1 MLEPGKLPNELLAD
15 IIFSNIR
22 IKRDEVLVFPQVGSD
37 CGVID
42 FGENVCVIS
51 TDPIT
56 GTTSDIGWL
65 GVHVACNDVI
75 AAGVEPL
82 GLMLTIMA
90 PPGTTESDLHDI
102 MSQAGKASSELNVD
116 IVGGHTEITKAVTRT
131 VLSTTA
137 IGKARKNKVMSMLT
151 AQNGDYVIMTKTAGL
166 EGTAIIAREKE
177 DELKESIDP
186 EVIQTAKDMIN
197 DISVLNEGAIAA
209 DAGADS
215 MHDATEGGV
224 LGALWEMAESSS
236 LGIEVYGD
244 KIPLSDE
251 TKTICDHL
259 NINPLRLISSG
270 CLLIATAGKK
280 LLLDELKKKGIKA
293 TVVGKMIKKGRYI
306 TSGTVKSPLE
316 PPKPDELYKVI
327 TT

>member
-1 MLEPGKLPNELLAD
+1 MQPGKLPNELLAD

-22 IKRDEVLVFPQVGSD
+22 IKRDEVLVFPKVGVD

-90 PPGTTESDLHDI
+90 PPGTTETDLYDI
-102 MSQAGKASSELNVD
+102 MSQADKASTELNVD
-116 IVGGHTEITKAVTRT
+116 IVGGHTEITNAVTRT

-137 IGKARKNKVMSMLT
+137 IGKAQKSKVMSMLT

-166 EGTAIIAREKE
+166 EGTAIIARDKE
-177 DELKESIDP
+177 TELKEVIDP
-186 EVIQTAKDMIN
+186 EIIKRAKNMIN
-197 DISVLNEGAIAA
+197 DISVLKEGEIAA
-209 DAGADS
+209 NIGVHR

-224 LGALWEMAESSS
+224 LGALWEIAESSG

-244 KIPLSDE
+244 RMPVTEE
-251 TKTICDHL
+251 TKAICDHL

-270 CLLIATAGKK
+270 CLLIATPDKK
-280 LLLDELKKKGIKA
+280 ELLSELKKAGIKA
-293 TVVGKMIKKGRYI
+293 TVVGRMIKKGRYI
-306 TSGTVKSPLE
+306 KNGTVRFPLE
-316 PPKPDELYKVI
+316 PPKADELYKI
-327 TT
+327 IST